1 MMHSDPCDGAIT
13 QQLVAN
19 IGAGNERTSIEI
31 APFPSV
37 DLRPY
42 EGQGTFLSQP
52 FAVINEG
59 GLCENGDRQRAKGD
73 REMTQPIN
81 PSSLAAELAQTQ
93 NTPHSAASALIGDP
107 ARFGRVADDG
117 TVYVRTPEG
126 EKAVGSYPGKT
137 PEEALA
143 YFVRKFEAL
152 ASEVA
157 LTASRITSGA
167 MVPQDALETVKKLRQ
182 QVRELNGVGDLAAL
196 AQSVEQ
202 IEPLI
207 EGHREAYEAKKAVDA
222 AAKAARREQIAIE
235 KEKIV
240 AEAESLALSESWKAT
255 GDRLKVLLDEWKAA
269 PRLDKK
275 ADADFWKRF
284 SASRNKFDKRRRTHF
299 ASLEAVSSVVSEAK
313 TAIVLEAEKLA
324 TSTDWVATARRFKAL
339 MDAWKA
345 AGRGK
350 KTDDTKLWNRFKAA
364 QDQFFAAKS
373 ADLEKREVSMVA
385 NLAKR
390 EELIVQIEALVP
402 FTDVKAAKSS
412 LRELMRSWEK
422 IGITHRDKRAA
433 LEARVE
439 KIENA
444 IKEAE
449 ADIWRKTDP
458 AAKARAAEVVQQL
471 SDSIENYLKAAA
483 KAQLAGNEKKAKEA
497 LESAE
502 ARKVWLAE
510 AQKHLAEFN

>member
-1 MMHSDPCDGAIT
+1 
-13 QQLVAN
+13 
-19 IGAGNERTSIEI
+19 
-31 APFPSV
+31 
-37 DLRPY
+37 
-42 EGQGTFLSQP
+42 
-52 FAVINEG
+52 
-59 GLCENGDRQRAKGD
+59 
-73 REMTQPIN
+73 MTDIN
-81 PSSLAAELAQTQ
+81 PSTLAHTHA
-93 NTPHSAASALIGDP
+93 TPASAASALIGDP
-107 ARFGRVADDG
+107 AQFGRVGEDG

-137 PEEALA
+137 AEEALA

-157 LTASRITSGA
+157 LTAARITSGA
-167 MVPQDALETVKKLRQ
+167 MVPQDAYESVKKLRQ

-207 EGHREAYEAKKAVDA
+207 EGHREAYEAKKSAEA
-222 AAKAARREQIAIE
+222 TLKAARREQILVE

-240 AEAESLALSESWKAT
+240 AEAESLGLSENWKVA
-255 GDRLKVLLDEWKAA
+255 GDRLKALLDEWKAA

-299 ASLEAVSSVVSEAK
+299 AQLEATAGKVSEAK
-313 TAIVLEAEKLA
+313 TAIIEQAEKLA
-324 TSTDWVATARRFKAL
+324 TSTDWVATARQFKTL
-339 MDAWKA
+339 MDQWKA

-350 KTDDTKLWNRFKAA
+350 KNDDAKMWARFKAA
-364 QDQFFAAKS
+364 QDQFFTAKN
-373 ADLEKREVSMVA
+373 ADLEKREVSMTA

-402 FTDVKAAKSS
+402 FTDVKVAKNAF
-412 LRELMRSWEK
+412 RELMNTWMK
-422 IGITHRDKRAA
+422 IGITNRDKRAA
-433 LEARVE
+433 FDARVAKVE
-439 KIENA
+439 EA

-449 ADIWRKTDP
+449 AEIWRKTDP
-458 AAKARAAEVVQQL
+458 SAKARAAEVVKQL
-471 SDSIENYLKAAA
+471 TDSIENYMKIAA
-483 KAQLAGNEKKAKEA
+483 KSQAAGNEKKAKEA
-497 LESAE
+497 VESAE

-510 AQKHLAEFN
+510 AEKHLAEFN